1 MITLFHAPNSR
12 SSRIVWM
19 LEELAVPYEIRPVS
33 IYRPM
38 TGEGVP
44 DDANPHPDKRVPAI
58 DHDGVLVTE
67 SQGIAL
73 YLADAFPGAG
83 LAPAIDDRLRGA
95 YLTWMAWYVA
105 EMEPALFAGFS
116 GELAGS
122 AEKQR
127 GYDAVLARLRA
138 ALSAGDY
145 VMGDVFTAAD
155 ILIGSALNFARR
167 AFPEDALLDAYVA
180 RCRQRPAAVKALA
193 RDNAAGL
200 QEAA

>member
-1 MITLFHAPNSR
+1 MITLFHAPISR

-19 LEELAVPYEIRPVS
+19 LEELAVSYEIRPVS

-44 DDANPHPDKRVPAI
+44 DDTNPHPDKRVPAI

-67 SQGIAL
+67 SQAIAL
-73 YLADAFPGAG
+73 YLADAFPEAG
-83 LAPAIDDRLRGA
+83 LAPPVHDRRRGE
-95 YLTWMAWYVA
+95 YLTWMAWYVG
-105 EMEPALFAGFS
+105 EMEPALFAGLS

-122 AEKQR
+122 AEKRR
-127 GYDAVLARLRA
+127 GYDAVLARLHA
-138 ALSAGDY
+138 ALSVGDY

-155 ILIGSALNFARR
+155 ILIGSALNFGRR
-167 AFPEDALLDAYVA
+167 AFPEDAMLDAYVA
-180 RCRQRPAAVKALA
+180 RCRHRPAAVKALS